1 MTKKI
6 IYCIMFTLSEHQN
19 SPTAKDYERSML
31 GTKSTMQLENRWVFD
46 ANYPDDPFAN
56 KCAKKMGSIFTQFEG
71 YGVGKLIYGGCGKG
85 RVDVYLNGAKL
96 DHIDTDQ
103 TSKIVEFHF
112 SPYTKLELKETDTA
126 SVIDLIS
133 LEVGPRGN
141 VHHWTV

>member
-1 MTKKI
+1 MTI
-6 IYCIMFTLSEHQN
+6 LLEHN
-19 SPTAKDYERSML
+19 NCPTETDYQKSKVGSKDTML
-31 GTKSTMQLENRWVFD
+31 QQDKWVFD
-46 ANYPDDPFAN
+46 ANYLDDPFSN
-56 KCAKKMGSIFTQFEG
+56 KCAKKMGSISTQFDG
-71 YGVGKLIYGGCGKG
+71 YGVGKLVYGGCGKG
-85 RVDVYLNGAKL
+85 RVDVYLNGAEL

-112 SPYTKLELKETDTA
+112 SPFTKLELKETDTA